1 MGIWIALILL
11 LLTFTRKIEGFDPF
25 LPDTRPDNYP
35 NQTFSMDLILAQKY
49 TQKLLE
55 KTTDPEEKRYIAD
68 FLNLL
73 QFI

>member
-11 LLTFTRKIEGFDPF
+11 LLTSMRKIEGFDPF
-25 LPDTRPDNYP
+25 LPDTRPENYP
-35 NQTFSMDLILAQKY
+35 DQTFSMDLILAQKY

-55 KTTDPEEKRYIAD
+55 ETTDPEKKRYIAD